1 MCTEYALSSLY
12 LAPCRWRTNDL
23 VGLIRSDLLL
33 REGQSDEF
41 PAQWCANDRQFAM
54 CQPLRLFSCFLNAIG
69 SDKPNKSSSARW
81 RNASLKRHYRVASV
95 VKVQSKKSEDP
106 NSVGSPDPININIC
120 VKPIMG
126 SYLKLPN
133 ALSVAAH
140 LGTILGLIA
149 RSKWSTLNG
158 RVR

>member
-41 PAQWCANDRQFAM
+41 PVQWCANVRQFAM
-54 CQPLRLFSCFLNAIG
+54 CQPLRLFSCFLNATG
-69 SDKPNKSSSARW
+69 SDKPNKSSSTHW
-81 RNASLKRHYRVASV
+81 RIASLKRHYRVTSV

-106 NSVGSPDPININIC
+106 NSVGSSDPINVNIC
-120 VKPIMG
+120 IKPIMG
-126 SYLKLPN
+126 SYLQLPN
-133 ALSVAAH
+133 ALSVVAH
-140 LGTILGLIA
+140 LGMILGLIA
-149 RSKWSTLNG
+149 LAKWSTLIG

>member
-1 MCTEYALSSLY
+1 M
-12 LAPCRWRTNDL
+12 
-23 VGLIRSDLLL
+23 LL
-33 REGQSDEF
+33 
-41 PAQWCANDRQFAM
+41 
-54 CQPLRLFSCFLNAIG
+54 G
-69 SDKPNKSSSARW
+69 SDKSNKNSSTRW
-81 RNASLKRHYRVASV
+81 RIASLKRHSRVTGV

-106 NSVGSPDPININIC
+106 NSVGSSDPINVNIC

-126 SYLKLPN
+126 SYLQLTN

-149 RSKWSTLNG
+149 LAKWSTLNG